1 MILRADIN
9 GAGRLSWQTL
19 RLEMALQTQILI
31 PLHKLFVVY
40 REVRVVT
47 GSATFAN
54 CFVLENERPA
64 LRGVALHAS
73 FLLGHYR
80 CAAAFNYRPFVGIM
94 TIAARHLAIF
104 HRVMVRRVELRFLVQ
119 VTLEASFRIAPRI
132 DDRVARAAAFIMH
145 AAGAVARFTTH
156 LLRIGSFGQQPRV
169 IRGVKILG
177 DILMAL
183 LTRLTANK
191 GRSLDMRRNNDRPL
205 HGRAG
210 NHHDSRGDSE
220 HADHDSQM
228 PKFCRRW
235 WVDVVHK
242 ILRFRMRRP
251 DPDAARR
258 ITE

>member
-1 MILRADIN
+1 
-9 GAGRLSWQTL
+9 
-19 RLEMALQTQILI
+19 
-31 PLHKLFVVY
+31 
-40 REVRVVT
+40 
-47 GSATFAN
+47 
-54 CFVLENERPA
+54 
-64 LRGVALHAS
+64 
-73 FLLGHYR
+73 
-80 CAAAFNYRPFVGIM
+80 
-94 TIAARHLAIF
+94 
-104 HRVMVRRVELRFLVQ
+104 
-119 VTLEASFRIAPRI
+119 
-132 DDRVARAAAFIMH
+132 MH
-145 AAGAVARFTTH
+145 AAGTVARFTTH

-258 ITE
+258 ITEWGELNEMSPRAFCFIANAVWILTASCLSSVVVTPFIPARNDHGKGQNASLPLLAMTCRL